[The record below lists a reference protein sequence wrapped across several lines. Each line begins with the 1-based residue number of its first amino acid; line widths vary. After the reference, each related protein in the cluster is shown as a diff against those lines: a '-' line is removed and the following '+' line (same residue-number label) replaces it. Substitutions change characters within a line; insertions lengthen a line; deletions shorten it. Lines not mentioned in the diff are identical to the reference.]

1 MKADIVCVSET
12 WLDQTISDADIEIP
26 NFTIHRNDRNRHG
39 GGVATYVSNN
49 LAVSRRI
56 DLEYQDIESLWLEI
70 TTNKKTIMLATYY
83 RPPISHGHR
92 ATIVDNFV
100 RKLITS
106 FSSAIASNPDCLVI
120 VGDFNDRCQ
129 QWEDNHSNSELGSK
143 LVDAINTLNLNQM
156 IAEPTRYLENSASI
170 LDLIITDSPGLVSN
184 VTVSPPI
191 STLDHCVIS
200 CSVAFTHSTER
211 VYSRKIWDYNMV
223 IMRV

>member
-1 MKADIVCVSET
+1 MWNIFCGVRPKTPKSGKMTTCRPSTSLILIIFLLLLLVAGDIHPNPGPEKRNGQMDICHVNARSLMTYDAETCSYLKFEEIESYLIHDMKADIVCVSET

-92 ATIVDNFV
+92 TTIVDNFV
-100 RKLITS
+100 RKLIAS
-106 FSSAIASNPDCLVI
+106 LSSAIASN
-120 VGDFNDRCQ
+120 
-129 QWEDNHSNSELGSK
+129 
-143 LVDAINTLNLNQM
+143 
-156 IAEPTRYLENSASI
+156 
-170 LDLIITDSPGLVSN
+170 
-184 VTVSPPI
+184 
-191 STLDHCVIS
+191 
-200 CSVAFTHSTER
+200 
-211 VYSRKIWDYNMV
+211 
-223 IMRV
+223 